1 MPYQMKKIIPY
12 LLFIV
17 FTVIGCEEPESPPK
31 TSDFDSPEEFIK
43 NPDIKEAE
51 DESGITFYYGDN
63 PPALVGEYSTDG
75 EVTKTSPELVNM
87 ISFPINSTFCLYNQT
102 SSGLISF
109 TESIMNIKVGGAGG
123 YITGESGKFTI
134 WGESRQ
140 NGEEAG
146 LPDELTITVALIM
159 SGQKLNGGD
168 LIAKGL
174 TVVTEVEGMEDY
186 EELTG
191 IWWMWEAYFFLEGS
205 CTGY

>member
-1 MPYQMKKIIPY
+1 M
-12 LLFIV
+12 
-17 FTVIGCEEPESPPK
+17 
-31 TSDFDSPEEFIK
+31 
-43 NPDIKEAE
+43 
-51 DESGITFYYGDN
+51 
-63 PPALVGEYSTDG
+63 
-75 EVTKTSPELVNM
+75 
-87 ISFPINSTFCLYNQT
+87 
-102 SSGLISF
+102 
-109 TESIMNIKVGGAGG
+109 GGAGG
-123 YITGESGKFTI
+123 YITGESRKFTI